1 MPENLFEQN
10 LSNPQ
15 DNLAPEAKEINEI
28 NEKEYLAKVKKQ
40 NKKYLIKLDYL
51 ERERIARH
59 IKDLYE
65 QVKDRQK
72 TKEDDL
78 DLYDEVYRMARDNTI
93 DSDINYRS
101 PLSTVT
107 LEVIHSNIMNVFF
120 TPKDIMRVLPTEAN
134 DIPKIKKL
142 DIFGNWSVKNELDI
156 FEKCDRLFH
165 SSGKNGECPY
175 YMTWAKEYGTE
186 IVIETIPDPLN
197 PGDVVLD
204 PDTNEPLMQ
213 EREVVKMLYN
223 GPKFEIF
230 SRKDYIL
237 PLNAMIGKK
246 PDWEMRRLRLN
257 ADKINRN
264 EMEGR
269 YYEDAFEGIGGWGT
283 DNLTSNDN
291 SAKDKEGAEIPLGKT
306 EKLFVE
312 FYGTMRVNA
321 VKADKQGDEAYE
333 ELEDEFIGV
342 VELNSETLCQFRKN
356 KFPLKM
362 RPIGLDL
369 FIPNDDGSLGGI
381 GVMEFMQSIQ
391 QSYDGLANQYQFG
404 TIQANNPTIF
414 FSPTGNKRDEPI
426 KIKSGWA
433 YPTSDPNSIKEIKFS
448 PPDASLLNMMELV
461 RNYAQLLFGI
471 GDYQAGL
478 ESQIDPSAP
487 AKKAEIVVAQGN
499 VRLNLIVK
507 RKNNTLKDIFKRWF
521 LLYQANMPSNKFMR
535 IAGDEADS
543 PWKFEKIN
551 LTDFALNS
559 IPDFELTGNILNSNK
574 ALEVQKKLSIYQVLS
589 QNFFFLPQTQQG
601 LQSLHALTK
610 WLLDGLDETGI
621 SSFLPSVQGDMVHTP
636 EEENARF
643 LQGDTGEIAEG
654 DDDVQHIRKHTEL
667 LLDPTVP
674 DEVKKEV
681 IRHNG
686 LHAEN
691 LKKKITMQMV
701 AQQTRLNAPQ
711 GGQGGQAVGAGA
723 PPAAGGVFQGAGMAR
738 PQAGNPT
745 MPM

>member
-1 MPENLFEQN
+1 MSKNLFEQN
-10 LSNPQ
+10 LNQPE
-15 DNLAPEAKEINEI
+15 NLAPEAKELNEI

-51 ERERIARH
+51 ERERIAKH
-59 IKDLYE
+59 IKDLYL
-65 QVKDRQK
+65 QNKDNQK
-72 TKEDDL
+72 IIEDNV
-78 DLYDEVYRMARDNTI
+78 DLYDEVYRMVRDNTI

-142 DIFGNWSVKNELDI
+142 DIFGNWSVKNELEI

-165 SSGKNGECPY
+165 SSAKNGECPY

-186 IVIETIPDPLN
+186 TVIDTIPDPMN
-197 PGDVVLD
+197 PGDVLLD
-204 PDTNEPLMQ
+204 PDTKEPIMQ
-213 EREVVKMLYN
+213 EREVSKLLYN

-237 PLNAMIGKK
+237 PKNAMIGKK
-246 PDWEMRRLRLN
+246 PDWEMRKLRLN
-257 ADKINRN
+257 ADKVRRK
-264 EMEGR
+264 EDEGK
-269 YYEDAFEGIGGWGT
+269 YYDGCFEEIGGWGA
-283 DNLTSNDN
+283 DSLTSNDN
-291 SAKDKEGAEIPLGKT
+291 SAKDKEGSEIPLGKT

-312 FYGTMRVNA
+312 FYGTMRINA
-321 VKADKQGDEAYE
+321 IKNDEQGEEAYE

-342 VELNSETLCQFRKN
+342 MELNSETLCQFRKN
-356 KFPLKM
+356 KFPLKL
-362 RPIGLDL
+362 RPCGLDL

-381 GVMEFMQSIQ
+381 GVIEFMQGIQ

-448 PPDASLLNMMELV
+448 PPDVSLLKMMELV

-478 ESQIDPSAP
+478 ESQIDPTAP

-499 VRLNLIVK
+499 VRLNLIIK
-507 RKNNTLKDIFKRWF
+507 RKNQTLKDIFKRWF

-535 IAGDEADS
+535 IAGDEANS

-559 IPDFELTGNILNSNK
+559 IPDFELTGNILNANK
-574 ALEVQKKLSIYQVLS
+574 TLEFQKRLGIYQAMIA
-589 QNFFFLPQTQQG
+589 NFFFMPNTQQG

-610 WLLDGLDETGI
+610 WFLDSADETGV
-621 SSFLPSVQGDMVHTP
+621 SSFLPPVQGDNVLTP

-643 LQGDTGEIAEG
+643 LQGDTGEISER
-654 DDDVQHIRKHTEL
+654 DDDVNHIKKHSEL

-674 DEVKKEV
+674 EEVKKEA
-681 IRHNG
+681 IRHIG
-686 LHAEN
+686 LHTES
-691 LKKKITMQMV
+691 LKKKITLQMV
-701 AQQTRLNAPQ
+701 AQMQPQ
-711 GGQGGQAVGAGA
+711 GGMNGQPAGAGA
-723 PPAAGGVFQGAGMAR
+723 PPAAGGVFQGAGMGR
-738 PQAGNPT
+738 PQAGSFG
-745 MPM
+745 MPQ